1 MLTHQKA
8 AGIAALVQAAAYIA
22 GFAAIATFLN
32 PGDVSSWS
40 SLQKL
45 EFVLGK
51 KDAFQ
56 ALHVF
61 IYVVFGVAL
70 VVLVTAI
77 HEQLKHHSPAL
88 SQIAAAFGLIWSGLV
103 VASGMVANTG
113 LEAVAAIHGR
123 SPEEAAATWGAIGA
137 VQDGLGGGIEVVGGI
152 WMLVISLAAMR
163 ASWAG
168 KFLSVLGI
176 LVGAAGI
183 LTVIPW
189 LKELGALFGLG
200 QIVWFLWVGAVLL
213 SHPAA
218 DKSSKPSPLRGK
230 A

>member
-8 AGIAALVQAAAYIA
+8 AGIASLVQAIAYIA
-22 GFAAIATFLN
+22 GFAAMATFLN
-32 PGDVSSWS
+32 PGDASNWS

-51 KDAFQ
+51 KDSFQ
-56 ALHVF
+56 ALHVL

-70 VVLVTAI
+70 VVLVTAL
-77 HEQLKHHSPAL
+77 HEQLKRRSPAL

-113 LEAVAAIHGR
+113 LDAVAAIHGR
-123 SPEEAAATWGAIGA
+123 SPDEAAATWGAIRA
-137 VQDGLGGGIEVVGGI
+137 VQDGLGGGVEVVGGG

-163 ASWAG
+163 ASWAS
-168 KFLSVLGI
+168 KFLSVLGM

-183 LTVIPW
+183 LTVIPS

-213 SHPAA
+213 SHPTANP
-218 DKSSKPSPLRGK
+218 SSRPTPLRGE